1 MMKFLSAMWC
11 HDLAGRHEAR
21 RSNGEWQRVTF
32 VEHCYYSPQNDS
44 IYYENDIHSKR
55 FKHLAENY
63 NVDFPSMMFV
73 YLPDKKDKAI
83 YDRIKVMS
91 NLLGIQTQ
99 CAVKEKFEGQRNK
112 EQYASNIA
120 TKINAKLSTVHDK
133 AISWTSSCD
142 NGSNE
147 NQLPWVG
154 ERPTL
159 VVGAGIVHGM
169 FKSVVA
175 ASNCLDKGC
184 MRLSH
189 SCFIQEKSDCISD
202 LIMTDIMKI
211 AIDVYEIDNKYSP
224 ERVLF
229 LRDGIS
235 DGNFQ
240 QAGVEIEAI
249 RKALAQSLPGRSIPI
264 TFVVCQSQ
272 QQGFKM
278 VPVKSIR
285 DFRDKT
291 VTNVSS
297 GTSLQCGDSSYYLVA
312 QGGLKGTSKP
322 VKHIVII
329 NENECPVETL
339 KNLTYQM
346 CYKYPTATKA
356 VREVPLIKYAKK
368 LANQVF
374 SSIR

>member
-1 MMKFLSAMWC
+1 M
-11 HDLAGRHEAR
+11 
-21 RSNGEWQRVTF
+21 V
-32 VEHCYYSPQNDS
+32 
-44 IYYENDIHSKR
+44 
-55 FKHLAENY
+55 
-63 NVDFPSMMFV
+63 FV

-99 CAVKEKFEGQRNK
+99 CAVKEKFEGQRDKRNK

-147 NQLPWVG
+147 NNLPWVG

-169 FKSVVA
+169 FKSAVA

-211 AIDVYEIDNKYSP
+211 AIDDYEIDNKYSP

-249 RKALAQSLPGRSIPI
+249 RKVLAERLPGRSIPI
-264 TFVVCQSQ
+264 SFVVCQSQ

-278 VPVKSIR
+278 VPSESIR
-285 DFRDKT
+285 DFRGRPI
-291 VTNVSS
+291 TNVSS

-346 CYKYPTATKA
+346 SYKYPTATKA

-374 SSIR
+374 SSIRFLENGFEWFGITIRLICPEGDFLTEVELRPHLKLTRKDGTEEKSYNIVRTPFRNHLAA